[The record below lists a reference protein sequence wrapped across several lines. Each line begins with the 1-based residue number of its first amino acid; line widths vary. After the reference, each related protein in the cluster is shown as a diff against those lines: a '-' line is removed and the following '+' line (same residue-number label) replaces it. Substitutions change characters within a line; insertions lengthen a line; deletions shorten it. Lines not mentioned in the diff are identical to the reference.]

1 MVNFERALNSAK
13 DPLFL
18 SSSAGPSPYLN
29 YSDLKSMIEAARY
42 RRDRINDFRKA
53 EVTPQ
58 QLNYNHYEGEM
69 VQGLAEKELL
79 YEDQERGGNRPRTMS
94 HDERVGGK
102 MEGGVR

>member
-42 RRDRINDFRKA
+42 RRDRINEFRKA

-58 QLNYNHYEGEM
+58 QQNYNHYEGEM
-69 VQGLAEKELL
+69 VEKELV
-79 YEDQERGGNRPRTMS
+79 YENQERGGNRPRTMS
-94 HDERVGGK
+94 HSESIGGK